1 MLNRSC
7 LKKFWFTRKSLDLP
21 RIPTHMIIN
30 HSDFKLDVT
39 SEIGNLRALLIH
51 SPDNGLGKVV
61 PSKAQDWLF
70 EDIVHLETMRKNE
83 YDYYVKLL
91 MYFLDPGKIKGK
103 LKDIDAEES
112 KRGFFKPDDT
122 DFHASNQVIEIQSLL
137 TDILREDDIRKKLVA
152 SVCAIEHCH
161 YRLQLKL
168 IDTEPVELAKII
180 ISGSLN
186 RDEMIF
192 APIPNLI
199 FSRDIGV
206 AVNNYMLLNK
216 PAKKAR
222 ARETLLARYIF
233 FNHPLFANYRD
244 NILEIPE
251 TVQHFLRPGED
262 NEQKTTLEGGDVMM
276 VSPQHLLI
284 GCSERTS
291 VSGANEAIKLLFAH
305 KVVKKVTV
313 VKIPHKRDY
322 MHIDTIFTQ
331 VKRNMWVLLRSL
343 AITEP
348 YMDNHEPASW
358 FADKKSKDKVE
369 IVQFENGKKPVTFDS
384 IEDLLSDIST
394 NDLGSKK
401 KTKFIYSGNDTFPFD
416 AREQWTDSCNLL
428 AVKEGVVLGYDR
440 NDKTVDAFKQ
450 QGFDVIRV
458 ADLLQKFENDE
469 LDPQKM
475 KNTLILMP
483 SSELSRARGGFH
495 CMSMP
500 LLRDKIL

>member
-1 MLNRSC
+1 MTLSNSE
-7 LKKFWFTRKSLDLP
+7 
-21 RIPTHMIIN
+21 
-30 HSDFKLDVT
+30 FKLDVT

-70 EDIVHLETMRKNE
+70 EDIVHLDTMRKNE

-91 MYFLDPGKIKGK
+91 MYFLDPAKIKGK
-103 LKDIDAEES
+103 LAQIDSEENNRS
-112 KRGFFKPDDT
+112 FYKPDDK
-122 DFHASNQVIEIQSLL
+122 DFHASNKVIEIQTLL
-137 TDILREDDIRKKLVA
+137 EDILQEGDIRKKLVA
-152 SVCAIEHCH
+152 SVCAIEGCN
-161 YRLQLKL
+161 YQLQTQL
-168 IDTEPVELAKII
+168 IATEPSELAKII

-186 RDEMIF
+186 KDEMIF

-233 FNHPLFANYRD
+233 FNHPLFAAYRN

-276 VSPQHLLI
+276 VSPEHLLI

-291 VSGANEAIKLLFAH
+291 ASGASEAIKLLF
-305 KVVKKVTV
+305 KNDVVKKVTI

-343 AITEP
+343 SITESQAE
-348 YMDNHEPASW
+348 MEEPIAW
-358 FADKKSKDKVE
+358 FTDKKSKDKVE
-369 IVQFENGKKPVTFDS
+369 IVQFRKDKKPKTFNT
-384 IEDLLSDIST
+384 IEDLLANISEK
-394 NDLGSKK
+394 DLKSPE
-401 KTKFIYSGNDTFPFD
+401 KTQFIYSGGDIFPYNS
-416 AREQWTDSCNLL
+416 REQWTDSCNLL
-428 AVKEGVVLGYDR
+428 ALKEGVVLGYDR
-440 NDKTVDAFKQ
+440 NDKTVEAFKEK
-450 QGFDVIRV
+450 GFAIIKV
-458 ADLLQKFENDE
+458 ADLLKQFESGDLNPETMTD
-469 LDPQKM
+469 
-475 KNTLILMP
+475 TLILMP
-483 SSELSRARGGFH
+483 SAELSRARGGFH

-500 LLRDKIL
+500 LQRDAIV

>member
-1 MLNRSC
+1 MFF
-7 LKKFWFTRKSLDLP
+7 LKQFMTLS
-21 RIPTHMIIN
+21 N
-30 HSDFKLDVT
+30 SDFKLDVT

-70 EDIVHLETMRKNE
+70 EDIVHLDTIRKKE

-103 LKDIDAEES
+103 LAQIDAPEN
-112 KRGFFKPDDT
+112 KRVFFKPDNAG
-122 DFHASNQVIEIQSLL
+122 FHASDKVIEIQTLL
-137 TDILREDDIRKKLVA
+137 KDILEEPDVRKKLVA
-152 SVCAIEHCH
+152 SVCAIESCN
-161 YRLQLKL
+161 YRMQLKL
-168 IDTEPVELAKII
+168 IDTEPIELAKII

-186 RDEMIF
+186 KTEMIF

-199 FSRDIGV
+199 FSRDIGI

-222 ARETLLARYIF
+222 SRETLLARYIF
-233 FNHPLFANYRD
+233 FNHPLFAAYRD
-244 NILEIPE
+244 NILEIPD

-262 NEQKTTLEGGDVMM
+262 NEAKTTLEGGDVMM

-291 VSGANEAIKLLFAH
+291 ISGANEAIKLLF
-305 KVVKKVTV
+305 KNDVVKKVTI

-322 MHIDTIFTQ
+322 MHIDTVFTQ
-331 VKRNMWVLLRSL
+331 VKRNVWVLLRSL
-343 AITEP
+343 SITEAP
-348 YMDNHEPASW
+348 LEDQEPIAW
-358 FADKKSKDKVE
+358 FADKKNKDKPE
-369 IVQFENGKKPVTFDS
+369 IVQFTQNEKTRTFDCL
-384 IEDLLSDIST
+384 EDLLTDVSET
-394 NDLGSKK
+394 DLKSAE
-401 KTKFIYSGNDTFPFD
+401 KTRFIYSGNDTFPYD

-440 NDKTVDAFKQ
+440 NDKTVEAFKEN
-450 QGFDVIRV
+450 GFEVVKV
-458 ADLLQKFENDE
+458 ADLLQKFEAGE
-469 LDPQKM
+469 IDPQTM
-475 KNTLILMP
+475 RDTLILMP

-500 LLRDKIL
+500 ILRDAIV

>member
-1 MLNRSC
+1 MP
-7 LKKFWFTRKSLDLP
+7 LKNSE
-21 RIPTHMIIN
+21 
-30 HSDFKLDVT
+30 FKLDVT

-103 LKDIDAEES
+103 LKDIDDEKN
-112 KRGFFKPDDT
+112 KRAFFKPDDK
-122 DFHASNQVIEIQSLL
+122 DFHASNKVIEIQTLL
-137 TDILREDDIRKKLVA
+137 ADILVEDDIRKKLVA
-152 SVCAIEHCH
+152 SVCAIESVN
-161 YRLQLKL
+161 YRVQLKL
-168 IDTEPVELAKII
+168 IETEPVELAKII

-186 RDEMIF
+186 HDEMIF

-206 AVNNYMLLNK
+206 AINNYMLLNK

-233 FNHPLFANYRD
+233 FNHPLFAAYRN

-251 TVQHFLRPGED
+251 QVGHFLRPGED

-276 VSPQHLLI
+276 VSPQHLVI

-291 VSGANEAIKLLFAH
+291 VSGANEAVKLLFEH
-305 KVVKKVTV
+305 DVVKKVTI

-331 VKRNMWVLLRSL
+331 VKRNMWVLLHSL
-343 AITEP
+343 TVNEAHSGK
-348 YMDNHEPASW
+348 HEPATW
-358 FADKKSKDKVE
+358 FADKKSKDRVE
-369 IVQFENGKKPVTFDS
+369 IAQFEKGKKPVTFNT
-384 IEDLLSDIST
+384 IEDLLSDISE
-394 NDLGSKK
+394 NDLESKK
-401 KTKFIYSGNDTFPFD
+401 KTKFIYSGNNVFPFD
-416 AREQWTDSCNLL
+416 SREQWTDSCNLL
-428 AVKEGVVLGYDR
+428 AIKEGVVLGYDR
-440 NDKTVDAFKQ
+440 NDKTVDAFKEN
-450 QGFDVIRV
+450 GFEVIGV
-458 ADLLQKFENDE
+458 KELLKKFENDE
-469 LDPQKM
+469 LDPQTM

>member
-1 MLNRSC
+1 MTLSNSE
-7 LKKFWFTRKSLDLP
+7 
-21 RIPTHMIIN
+21 
-30 HSDFKLDVT
+30 FKLDVT

-70 EDIVHLETMRKNE
+70 EDIVHLDTMRKNE

-91 MYFLDPGKIKGK
+91 MYFLDPAKIKGK
-103 LKDIDAEES
+103 LAQIDAEENNRS
-112 KRGFFKPDDT
+112 FYKPDDK
-122 DFHASNQVIEIQSLL
+122 DFHASNKVIEIQTLL
-137 TDILREDDIRKKLVA
+137 EDILQEGDIRKKLVA
-152 SVCAIEHCH
+152 SVCAIEGCN
-161 YRLQLKL
+161 YQLQTQL
-168 IDTEPVELAKII
+168 IATEPSELAKII

-186 RDEMIF
+186 KDEMIF

-233 FNHPLFANYRD
+233 FNHPLFAAYRN

-276 VSPQHLLI
+276 VSPEHLLI

-291 VSGANEAIKLLFAH
+291 ASGASEAIKLLFKH
-305 KVVKKVTV
+305 DVVKKVTI

-331 VKRNMWVLLRSL
+331 VKRNIWVLLRSL
-343 AITEP
+343 SITESQAE
-348 YMDNHEPASW
+348 MEEPIAW
-358 FADKKSKDKVE
+358 FTDKKSKDKVE
-369 IVQFENGKKPVTFDS
+369 IVQFRKDKKPKTFNT
-384 IEDLLSDIST
+384 IEDLLANISEK
-394 NDLGSKK
+394 DLESPE
-401 KTKFIYSGNDTFPFD
+401 KTQFIYSGGDIFPYNS
-416 AREQWTDSCNLL
+416 REQWTDSCNLL
-428 AVKEGVVLGYDR
+428 ALKEGVVLGYDR
-440 NDKTVDAFKQ
+440 NDKTVEAFKEK
-450 QGFDVIRV
+450 GFAIIKV
-458 ADLLQKFENDE
+458 AELLKKFENGE
-469 LDPQKM
+469 LNPETMSD
-475 KNTLILMP
+475 TLILMP
-483 SSELSRARGGFH
+483 SAELSRARGGFH

-500 LLRDKIL
+500 LQRDAIV

>member
-1 MLNRSC
+1 M
-7 LKKFWFTRKSLDLP
+7 SLYKPFMTLS
-21 RIPTHMIIN
+21 N
-30 HSDFKLDVT
+30 SEFKLDVT

-70 EDIVHLETMRKNE
+70 EDIVHLDTMRKNE

-91 MYFLDPGKIKGK
+91 MYFLDPVKIKGK
-103 LKDIDAEES
+103 LDHIDAEENNRS
-112 KRGFFKPDDT
+112 FYKPDDK
-122 DFHASNQVIEIQSLL
+122 DFHASNKVIEIQTLL
-137 TDILREDDIRKKLVA
+137 EDILQEGDIRKKLVA
-152 SVCAIEHCH
+152 SVCAIEGCN
-161 YRLQLKL
+161 YQLQTQL
-168 IDTEPVELAKII
+168 IATEPSELAKII

-186 RDEMIF
+186 KDEMIF

-233 FNHPLFANYRD
+233 FNHPLFAAYRN

-276 VSPQHLLI
+276 VSPEHLLI

-291 VSGANEAIKLLFAH
+291 ASGASEAIKLLFKH
-305 KVVKKVTV
+305 DVVKKVTI

-343 AITEP
+343 SLTESQAE
-348 YMDNHEPASW
+348 MEEPIAW
-358 FADKKSKDKVE
+358 FTDKKSKDKVE
-369 IVQFENGKKPVTFDS
+369 IVQFRKDKKPKTFNT
-384 IEDLLSDIST
+384 IEDLLANISEK
-394 NDLGSKK
+394 DLESTE
-401 KTKFIYSGNDTFPFD
+401 KTQFIYSGGDIFPYNS
-416 AREQWTDSCNLL
+416 REQWTDSCNLL
-428 AVKEGVVLGYDR
+428 ALKEGVVLGYDR
-440 NDKTVDAFKQ
+440 NDKTVEAFKEK
-450 QGFDVIRV
+450 GFAIIKV
-458 ADLLQKFENDE
+458 ADLLKQFESGE
-469 LDPQKM
+469 LNPETMTD
-475 KNTLILMP
+475 TLILMP
-483 SSELSRARGGFH
+483 SAELSRARGGFH

-500 LLRDKIL
+500 LQRDAII